1 VEPHARWT
9 SKRPARTT
17 SRTQGQTA
25 ASLEFEEGAMTISR
39 IIETGAR
46 PEQYDEVSGRLE
58 TAPVGRLIHVAAKKD
73 DGTIRVVE
81 VWESRDQ
88 AEAFGEKVTERLRTG
103 ARRSKCP

>member
-1 VEPHARWT
+1 
-9 SKRPARTT
+9 
-17 SRTQGQTA
+17 
-25 ASLEFEEGAMTISR
+25 MTISR

-58 TAPVGRLIHVAAKKD
+58 TAPAGRLIHFAAKKD

-88 AEAFGEKVTERLRTG
+88 AEAFGEKVRA
-103 ARRSKCP
+103 ARQDVGVSAEPSIAYLEVHNFISG